1 MEEPVLVYTDA
12 SGVDAGSVG
21 DFELDMEFGT
31 DGRACD
37 FEATFAGPRLKGG
50 ELVYIDA
57 TEYGGVV
64 DQVETLSTSEAA
76 TYRGRTW
83 HGVLACKVISPDSG
97 KDYYTLSGDLNA
109 CIRTVVSRLGLTGLF
124 RGRAGSCGIS
134 VTNYQFE
141 RYVDAY
147 KGLCAL
153 CASKG
158 AVLRMAHAAD
168 TSGGRVELWAEARRT
183 AGDDE
188 CDSDVM
194 EVGITENHRV
204 VNHLVCLGEGEL
216 KDRVVVHLY
225 ADAKGNVSQTQ
236 TLKGR
241 DEVAE
246 VYDYNGAERADL
258 IEKGTERLKEY
269 QVAGSVTADAVDAA
283 SYDWRVGDLLSAA
296 DMAHNR
302 QVTAPVVGKVVKVS
316 MGVLTVDYDV
326 GDATGAVGAVM
337 GPGATASG
345 KAALEAAKVAQ
356 QSWSEAYRAGEL
368 SKRAVVKT
376 AVFYSAGT
384 KDGPGRAWSESV
396 PEWRDGGVLWEKL
409 VTTYAT
415 GTVEEA
421 RPSISDAEWATP
433 ADVAAAE
440 AKADAAQA
448 SAGAAQAT
456 ANAAQSAASDA
467 QASADAASSTAS
479 AASTAATAAKAAADA
494 AGEAA
499 DAALAKGDEVAASA
513 EAAVAEVRGEV
524 GALAATVPTKVEVT
538 QAIDEAKGSVLTT
551 VAAGYVDKATGETLA
566 TKSEVSQTADAIR
579 SEVEQGYVSAET
591 GATLATKSEL
601 TQTATAIRSEVTEV
615 SEAADAAMAKAT
627 TVEQTADGLSARVTQ
642 TAAKADQTAAKVTE
656 LTVTVDGVSSSV
668 AKAQQTADA
677 AVTAASHAQ
686 QTVDGFKSTVE
697 KTYLTKGDAAK
708 AYATK
713 TEVKQTTDAIRL
725 TAEESLR
732 KVDNLKVGG
741 TNLLLES
748 DTPNR
753 GHAPSGYLVARYY
766 FSEEFVV
773 GQKYTASVSIA
784 VDGRKSLAFFI
795 GGGDVMAANWRPISD
810 GDSVVSRTFTA
821 TQAMVDAVDNLHVYA
836 STNPNGGSANPMTGT
851 CVVHWAKLEKG
862 TMATDWSPAP
872 ADADATYATKA
883 ALSVESDRI
892 TGVVTEQAGLAGRVS
907 TVEQKADGLTVTLGQ
922 VSDKADDA
930 SKVATNFLSYTS
942 DGLVIADQTGDSV
955 GSNVQIKPNQVNIR
969 NGAVTNASFAADRI
983 QLGINSYATEI
994 DMCRNVA
1001 EIKVNAVEDQGA
1013 VKDVTAIYAVKAPGG
1028 MARSTAS
1035 LTCLDYSGKGTSV
1048 GVEAV
1053 HEPSQA
1059 VARNAVSLLLG
1070 GDAGWKFGQDGG
1082 LWVRSVKGESSTGAN
1097 INRNLTGQ
1105 QVDILL
1111 SMAQDQ
1117 DWYVAKRVSNLNAL
1131 WKPCQFTWDTNTV
1144 GIPVANSYGMG
1155 ICIANAR
1162 TDTAGNWACQLAKT
1176 TSDTGEVWVR
1186 QSINTGGWTSWR
1198 RAGWDDTGWR
1208 KLAGTYDT
1216 PVGHDGANGLYYRKT
1231 GQTVTVYVNGGGEWG
1246 PSITTAGT
1254 VLGTL
1259 PAGYRPDAMLY
1270 FTLAP
1275 KGSGTHRLE
1284 VYPNGQ
1290 IKGVA
1295 NGPATAYYAAT
1306 ASFPV

>member
-1 MEEPVLVYTDA
+1 MLHSKAVDLMDPAEVLAGAALRAGGRAESLGTGHSGSKAFANADGTWTVVGPQAGDATLATHVGDTTPPPVPTGIA
-12 SGVDAGSVG
+12 ATSVDGTVAVTWDGTLAGDVPADFLRVNLYIDGTWFAALAEAGSALTPPQEVG
-21 DFELDMEFGT
+21 ATVEVTATSEDDACEWDGTPAHNVSEPCAPVEVVVRDLFAEGAAELD
-31 DGRACD
+31 
-37 FEATFAGPRLKGG
+37 
-50 ELVYIDA
+50 
-57 TEYGGVV
+57 
-64 DQVETLSTSEAA
+64 AA
-76 TYRGRTW
+76 R
-83 HGVLACKVISPDSG
+83 
-97 KDYYTLSGDLNA
+97 
-109 CIRTVVSRLGLTGLF
+109 
-124 RGRAGSCGIS
+124 
-134 VTNYQFE
+134 E
-141 RYVDAY
+141 
-147 KGLCAL
+147 
-153 CASKG
+153 
-158 AVLRMAHAAD
+158 
-168 TSGGRVELWAEARRT
+168 EARE
-183 AGDDE
+183 A
-188 CDSDVM
+188 
-194 EVGITENHRV
+194 I
-204 VNHLVCLGEGEL
+204 
-216 KDRVVVHLY
+216 
-225 ADAKGNVSQTQ
+225 
-236 TLKGR
+236 
-241 DEVAE
+241 
-246 VYDYNGAERADL
+246 
-258 IEKGTERLKEY
+258 
-269 QVAGSVTADAVDAA
+269 DAVDRTAA
-283 SYDWRVGDLLSAA
+283 
-296 DMAHNR
+296 
-302 QVTAPVVGKVVKVS
+302 
-316 MGVLTVDYDV
+316 
-326 GDATGAVGAVM
+326 
-337 GPGATASG
+337 
-345 KAALEAAKVAQ
+345 EAAQAVAG
-356 QSWSEAYRAGEL
+356 A
-368 SKRAVVKT
+368 
-376 AVFYSAGT
+376 
-384 KDGPGRAWSESV
+384 
-396 PEWRDGGVLWEKL
+396 
-409 VTTYAT
+409 
-415 GTVEEA
+415 
-421 RPSISDAEWATP
+421 
-433 ADVAAAE
+433 VAAAGE
-440 AKADAAQA
+440 AKDA
-448 SAGAAQAT
+448 
-456 ANAAQSAASDA
+456 
-467 QASADAASSTAS
+467 ADAASS
-479 AASTAATAAKAAADA
+479 AADELRRTAATK
-494 AGEAA
+494 
-499 DAALAKGDEVAASA
+499 
-513 EAAVAEVRGEV
+513 
-524 GALAATVPTKVEVT
+524 TEVT
-538 QAIDEAKGSVLTT
+538 QAVDAAKGEVLTS
-551 VAAGYVDKATGETLA
+551 VAADYVDKETGATLA
-566 TKSEVSQTADAIR
+566 TKSEVSQTADSIR
-579 SEVEQGYVSAET
+579 SEVSEAYATKESTEGLASRSELEQTATSIRAEVARDYVDKAT
-591 GATLATKSEL
+591 GATYATKSEL
-601 TQTATAIRSEVTEV
+601 KVESDSIRAEVGEVAETAEGAVDRAAALEV
-615 SEAADAAMAKAT
+615 AADAIRADVASTAKTADAAISKAT
-627 TVEQTADGLSARVTQ
+627 SVEQTASGLSAKITE
-642 TAAKADQTAAKVTE
+642 TATKADQTATKVTD
-656 LTVTVDGVSSSV
+656 LSATVDGVSSSV

-1231 GQTVTVYVNGGGEWG
+1231 GQTVTVYVSGGGEWG

-1259 PAGYRPDAMLY
+1259 PAGYRPDAMLC